1 MSRKSLMV
9 LTSTLKLSK
18 HEDIKK
24 EVVQLQQVSNKQAAI
39 DTKLDELVKLL
50 AQTDIDSDKVKQIRG
65 KVNDALDQAGTY
77 REQIN
82 AFKQIDT
89 HDIDNRDNL
98 LDEFTVLLANHQV
111 DSQMSK
117 KYLQGE
123 RVKQVVLAAIGVVLI
138 MLGFAM
144 IIMPAPPYF
153 EMFTIFYFNPQ
164 DGVTLMDVI
173 SLLIILSGVYL
184 LVKSIYKQL
193 STDK

>member
-1 MSRKSLMV
+1 
-9 LTSTLKLSK
+9 LSK

-24 EVVQLQQVSNKQAAI
+24 EVVQLQQLGNKQAAI

-50 AQTDIDSDKVKQIRG
+50 AQSDIDSEKVKQIRG
-65 KVNDALDQAGTY
+65 KVNDALDKAGTY
-77 REQIN
+77 REEIN
-82 AFKQIDT
+82 AFKQIDDYDT
-89 HDIDNRDNL
+89 DSRANL
-98 LDEFTVLLANHQV
+98 LDEFSVLLANHQV
-111 DSQMSK
+111 DSAMSK
-117 KYLQGE
+117 KYLRGE
-123 RVKQVVLAAIGVVLI
+123 RVTRIVLAAIGLVLI

-184 LVKSIYKQL
+184 LVKAIYKQL

>member
-1 MSRKSLMV
+1 LSRKSLMV
-9 LTSTLKLSK
+9 LTSTLTLSK

-98 LDEFTVLLANHQV
+98 LDEFTVLLANHKI

>member
-39 DTKLDELVKLL
+39 DTKLEELVKLL

-98 LDEFTVLLANHQV
+98 LDEFTVLLANHKV

>member
-1 MSRKSLMV
+1 MIFNEPF
-9 LTSTLKLSK
+9 TLSK

-24 EVVQLQQVSNKQAAI
+24 EVVQLQQASKKQAAI

-50 AQTDIDSDKVKQIRG
+50 AQGDIDSEKVKQIRG
-65 KVNDALDQAGTY
+65 KVNEALDQAVTY
-77 REQIN
+77 RDQIN
-82 AFKQIDT
+82 AFKQIDV
-89 HDIDNRDNL
+89 HDNDDRANL
-98 LDEFTVLLANHQV
+98 LDEFSVLLANHQV

-117 KYLQGE
+117 KYLHGE
-123 RVKQVVLAAIGVVLI
+123 RVKQVVLFVIGLLLVL
-138 MLGFAM
+138 LGFAM
-144 IIMPAPPYF
+144 IVMPAPPYF

-184 LVKSIYKQL
+184 LVKSIYKPL

>member
-9 LTSTLKLSK
+9 LTSTCKLTK

-24 EVVQLQQVSNKQAAI
+24 EVAQLQQATNKQAAI

-50 AQTDIDSDKVKQIRG
+50 AQSDIDSEKVKQIRL
-65 KVNDALDQAGTY
+65 KVNNALDIAGTY
-77 REQIN
+77 RDQIN
-82 AFKQIDT
+82 AFKQIDEQDT
-89 HDIDNRDNL
+89 ASRDNL
-98 LDEFTVLLANHQV
+98 LDEFSVLLASHQV
-111 DSQMSK
+111 DSKMSK

-123 RVKQVVLAAIGVVLI
+123 RVKQVVLFIIGLLLI

-184 LVKSIYKQL
+184 LVKAIYKQL

>member
-1 MSRKSLMV
+1 M
-9 LTSTLKLSK
+9 SK

-24 EVVQLQQVSNKQAAI
+24 EVVQLQQASNKQAAI

-50 AQTDIDSDKVKQIRG
+50 AQSDIDSEKVKQIRG
-65 KVNDALDQAGTY
+65 TVNDALDKAGTY
-77 REQIN
+77 RHQID
-82 AFKQIDT
+82 AFKQIDE
-89 HDIDNRDNL
+89 HDNANRANL
-98 LDEFTVLLANHQV
+98 LDEFSVLLANHQV
-111 DSQMSK
+111 DSAMSK

-123 RVKQVVLAAIGVVLI
+123 RVKQVVLAAIGLVLI

>member
-1 MSRKSLMV
+1 M
-9 LTSTLKLSK
+9 SK

-24 EVVQLQQVSNKQAAI
+24 EVVQLQQASNKQAAI

-50 AQTDIDSDKVKQIRG
+50 AQSEIDSEKVKQIRG
-65 KVNDALDQAGTY
+65 KVNDALDKAGTY
-77 REQIN
+77 RNQID
-82 AFKQIDT
+82 AFKQIDE
-89 HDIDNRDNL
+89 HDTANRANL
-98 LDEFTVLLANHQV
+98 LDEFSVLLASHQV
-111 DSQMSK
+111 DSAMSK

-123 RVKQVVLAAIGVVLI
+123 RVKQVVLAAIGLVLI